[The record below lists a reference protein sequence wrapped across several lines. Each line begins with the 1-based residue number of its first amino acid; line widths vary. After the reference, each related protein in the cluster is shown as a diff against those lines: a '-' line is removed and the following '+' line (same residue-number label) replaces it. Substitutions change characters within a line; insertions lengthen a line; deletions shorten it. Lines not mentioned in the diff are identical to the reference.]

1 MGVLGRAAV
10 TARLSWARGLESL
23 SRVKLP
29 SAQPEATSEAEH
41 RPVPRGSLLPHTGLL
56 QQPGNHLAW
65 MCGYNATICAICCFK
80 QEPMR
85 SGVPV

>member
-41 RPVPRGSLLPHTGLL
+41 RPVPRGES
-56 QQPGNHLAW
+56 
-65 MCGYNATICAICCFK
+65 ATTHRPAAAA
-80 QEPMR
+80 R
-85 SGVPV
+85 